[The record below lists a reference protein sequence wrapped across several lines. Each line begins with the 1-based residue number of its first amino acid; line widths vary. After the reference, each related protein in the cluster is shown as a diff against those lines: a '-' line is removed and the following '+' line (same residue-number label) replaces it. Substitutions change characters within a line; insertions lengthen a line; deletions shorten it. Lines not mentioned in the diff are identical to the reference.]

1 MKNYA
6 KTTPLFQLGI
16 RQFVVSSSTSDKK
29 QHLRLVD
36 SSYTQTTSAKFT
48 QACPVNVMFAPAQA
62 SFNLAF

>member
-29 QHLRLVD
+29 QHLRL
-36 SSYTQTTSAKFT
+36 TSAKFT